1 MPNVTIII
9 STPTLVG
16 SDYFKVRQRLI
27 GGSYSAYHNETNAPF
42 MLSLAVGNW
51 EFEVIYVKV
60 DASVS
65 PAIAT
70 ECDPTYFT
78 RVVTEEFTCIPFAAE
93 IIQIGAQYVLHITY
107 TQTSPPT
114 NPPCGWDVIFSQS
127 GTAATTVPYAT
138 LPNSGVIDI
147 TLPQNGDVA
156 LIIRANLCNGN
167 YQNCFDD
174 DVIAPVASCI
184 PFTNV
189 MASLRFTNGG
199 YYLDIVYVGSNPATT
214 FINAHYAQTYPVVAG
229 ADFGGSITPPGTH
242 TQTVPPNTTVIT
254 FKVNPTP
261 HPITVL
267 ECIQYKGNIVDVCEQ
282 VHEFCCCYPVGCVS
296 CG

>member
-1 MPNVTIII
+1 MPNVTITIG
-9 STPTLVG
+9 TPTLTG

-27 GGSYSAYHNETNAPF
+27 GGSYSAYHNETNTPF
-42 MLSLAVGNW
+42 VLNLAVGNW

-60 DASVS
+60 DTSVS
-65 PAIAT
+65 PAVAT

-78 RVVTEEFTCIPFAAE
+78 RVVTDPFTCLDFEAE
-93 IIQIGAQYVLHITY
+93 IIQVGTQYILRITY

-114 NPPCGWDVIFSQS
+114 NPACGWDIIFSQQ

-138 LPNSGVIDI
+138 LPLSGQIDL

-174 DVIAPVASCI
+174 DVIAPSAACT

-189 MASLRFTNGG
+189 TAQIRLVNGN
-199 YYLDIVYVGSNPATT
+199 YYLDISYIGSNPPTT
-214 FINAHYAQTYPVVAG
+214 FINAAYNQTQPIVSSPN
-229 ADFGGSITPPGTH
+229 FGVLTQPPGFHTQTTPPGT
-242 TQTVPPNTTVIT
+242 TTIT
-254 FKVNPTP
+254 TLINPTP
-261 HPITVL
+261 HPLFGL
-267 ECIQYKGNIVDVCEQ
+267 ECIQYKGNIVDVCEN
-282 VHEFCCCYPVGCVS
+282 VSYFCAVYPTGCMG